1 MLNLMLP
8 LSLATSA
15 LFGSVSTTAQKPET
29 HLDVQPG
36 LWQWSHQTRLSGIGF
51 SEENTEC
58 LSQDMASMS
67 LQEFVSKLDPAC
79 SVTTNEGAGGTIA
92 FSLSCNG
99 DIKGNATGTLTR
111 SSDQKL
117 SVQANGAV
125 IFDDDVSAPF
135 QFNAQAS
142 RQGSCG

>member
-8 LSLATSA
+8 LSLAAST
-15 LFGSVSTTAQKPET
+15 LFGSVSTTAQETET

-58 LSQDMASMS
+58 LSQEMASMS
-67 LQEFVSKLDPAC
+67 LQDFVTKLDPAC
-79 SVTTNEGAGGTIA
+79 SVTTDESSDSTIA
-92 FSLSCNG
+92 FSLSCTG

-111 SSDQKL
+111 TSDRKV
-117 SVQANGAV
+117 SIQANGAV

-142 RQGSCG
+142 HQGSCG